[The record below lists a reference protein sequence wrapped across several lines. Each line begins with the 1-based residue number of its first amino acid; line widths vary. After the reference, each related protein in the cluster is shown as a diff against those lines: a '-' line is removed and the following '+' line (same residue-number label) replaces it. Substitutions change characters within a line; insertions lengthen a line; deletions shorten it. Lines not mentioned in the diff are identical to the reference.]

1 MGGSMVADAGWNA
14 ILRASLVALAMLPHN
29 GARMRRLLWIVG
41 LAVVQA
47 ACSGNIDDQRSS
59 TSTGAGDDAGA
70 AMPLACGDTPP
81 VGQIISVC
89 IPMDGDFCLP
99 AQNSP
104 GLLAELAKAKGVC
117 AETSSTACCGKAAY
131 RQVVCDQPPGVSDCC
146 YDVHFIDP
154 VVCP

>member
-1 MGGSMVADAGWNA
+1 MVADAGWNA
-14 ILRASLVALAMLPHN
+14 ILRASLVASTMQPHN
-29 GARMRRLLWIVG
+29 GARMRRLFGILG
-41 LAVVQA
+41 LAVTQA

-59 TSTGAGDDAGA
+59 LSSSSSGSGDAGTV
-70 AMPLACGDTPP
+70 MPLACGDTPI
-81 VGQIISVC
+81 VGEIISVC

-117 AETSSTACCGKAAY
+117 AETSPSACCGKAAY
-131 RQVVCDQPPGVSDCC
+131 RQVVCDQLPGVSDCC